1 MAAMDYQNLLSQ
13 WSQRR
18 DVICRWYRQGR
29 TMRSIAKQLDLSV
42 QRVQQIVS
50 KERKR
55 NGRRAGK

>member
-1 MAAMDYQNLLSQ
+1 
-13 WSQRR
+13 
-18 DVICRWYRQGR
+18 
-29 TMRSIAKQLDLSV
+29 MRSIAKQLDLSV